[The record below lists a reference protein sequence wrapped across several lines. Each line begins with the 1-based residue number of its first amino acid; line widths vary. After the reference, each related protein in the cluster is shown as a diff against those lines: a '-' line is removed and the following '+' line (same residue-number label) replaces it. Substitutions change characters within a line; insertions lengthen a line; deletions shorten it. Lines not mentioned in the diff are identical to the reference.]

1 MKKYFPL
8 LFTILVLVLLPFK
21 VTIRA
26 SPSIISRLL
35 ERLAIPAQ
43 DIKYPVLERLAIP
56 EGSSYDSS
64 LGYCTDTVYFTL
76 FITEDTLAPSQA
88 FGFVP
93 LETGRTWV
101 STIRTVTEAGEH
113 RYEAF
118 VYQQVLTVYE
128 PTDIDEDGD
137 TDFKDLWLVLI
148 KLVGGML

>member
-35 ERLAIPAQ
+35 ERLAIP
-43 DIKYPVLERLAIP
+43 

-88 FGFVP
+88 MKIKFDFVP
-93 LETGRTWV
+93 LETGRAWV